1 MNTSYIL
8 LKINHACHNRKK
20 TLQAKNLNYWWVLG
34 QRQRKPYLIMLFLMV
49 LKCEGSIM
57 HNIKQLFLF
66 DASWR
71 TYSFHVAW
79 RTESTKN
86 LSITYTY
93 IYTHALLYYYRIRY
107 IYYFC
112 IIFNTAAYISC
123 NKFLNCMVPAYHQN
137 QIMESMII
145 HQERRK
151 ERKEL
156 NQQPC
161 VLEME
166 LMLLRMGTWSE

>member
-1 MNTSYIL
+1 MNTSYVL

-20 TLQAKNLNYWWVLG
+20 PPQTKNLNYWWVLG
-34 QRQRKPYLIMLFLMV
+34 QRQRKTYLIMLFFMV
-49 LKCEGSIM
+49 LKCEGSIK

-66 DASWR
+66 DASGR

-86 LSITYTY
+86 LSITY
-93 IYTHALLYYYRIRY
+93 IYTQALLYYYRISY

-112 IIFNTAAYISC
+112 IIFNTAVYISC
-123 NKFLNCMVPAYHQN
+123 NKFLNCMVSAYHRN
-137 QIMESMII
+137 QIIESRII

-166 LMLLRMGTWSE
+166 LVLLRMGRWSE